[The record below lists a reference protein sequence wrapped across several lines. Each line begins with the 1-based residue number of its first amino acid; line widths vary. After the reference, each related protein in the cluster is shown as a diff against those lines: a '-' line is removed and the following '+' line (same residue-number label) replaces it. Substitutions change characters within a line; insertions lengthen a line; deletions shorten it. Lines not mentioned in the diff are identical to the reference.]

1 MEVDTQHY
9 DDIIIGGGKAGK
21 TLAPALVA
29 DGRKTALIERSLNMI
44 GGGCINIACIPTKTM
59 VASANVANT
68 VRNSAPYGVK
78 TNTPTVNLA
87 EVIQRKRSVVQSARE
102 MNLHNLETALDNNL
116 IIGEARFVAP
126 KTIAVTTTEGNNRL
140 LTAERLFIN
149 TGTRPLIPS
158 IPGLTEVEFLTSESI
173 MELEY
178 LPEHLIVL
186 GSGYIG
192 LEFAQMFRRFGS
204 RVTVIGQSEQIL
216 SQQDPD
222 IAIAV
227 QTLLEQDGIEF
238 LLKAKVLRVVR
249 VGGAS
254 RREASPVENR
264 TGNETI
270 LQIQVAD
277 RSFSLQGS
285 HLLVAVGRAPNT
297 ESLNLA
303 AAGVATD
310 TRGFI
315 QVNDRLETNIP
326 GIWALGDIN
335 GGPQYTHIS
344 LDDYRII
351 KANLIDGGDRSTGV
365 DAERLVVR
373 HRLVPSCLFIDP
385 ELAHVGLT
393 ETEAQQQGYAIR
405 VAKVDASAVP
415 RAKTL
420 GQTDGL
426 LKAIVDTETGR
437 ILGCSLLCHEAGE
450 VISTVQMV
458 MQAQMPYTV
467 LRDGV
472 LTHPTMTEG
481 LNILFSKL

>member
-1 MEVDTQHY
+1 MDTQHY

-29 DGRKTALIERSLNMI
+29 DGRKTALVERSLNMI

-68 VRNSAPYGVK
+68 VRNSAAYGVK
-78 TNTPTVNLA
+78 GNTPSVNLA
-87 EVIQRKRSVVQSARE
+87 QVIQRKRTVVQSARE

-126 KTIAVTTTEGNNRL
+126 KTIEATTTEGNNCL

-158 IPGLTEVEFLTSESI
+158 VPGLTEAGFLTSESI

-204 RVTVIGQSEQIL
+204 GVTVIGQSEQIL

-238 LLKAKVLRVVR
+238 LLKAKVLRVD
-249 VGGAS
+249 
-254 RREASPVENR
+254 R

-277 RSFSLQGS
+277 REITLQGS

-297 ESLNLA
+297 DSLNLA

-315 QVNDRLETNIP
+315 QVNDCLETNIS

-351 KANLIDGGDRSTGV
+351 KANLIDGGNRSTR
-365 DAERLVVR
+365 D
-373 HRLVPSCLFIDP
+373 RLVPSCLFIDP

-426 LKAIVDTETGR
+426 LKAIVDTDTGR

-458 MQAQMPYTV
+458 MQAQMPYTI
-467 LRDGV
+467 LRDGI

>member
-1 MEVDTQHY
+1 MDTQHY

-29 DGRKTALIERSLNMI
+29 DGRKTALVERSLNTI

-59 VASANVANT
+59 VASASVANT
-68 VRNSAPYGVK
+68 VRNSAAYGVK
-78 TNTPTVNLA
+78 ANTPIVNLA

-116 IIGEARFVAP
+116 IVGEARFVAP

-158 IPGLTEVEFLTSESI
+158 VPGLTEVEFLTSESI

-192 LEFAQMFRRFGS
+192 LEFAQMFRRFGC

-227 QTLLEQDGIEF
+227 QTVLERDGIKF
-238 LLKAKVLRVVR
+238 LLNAKVLKVD
-249 VGGAS
+249 
-254 RREASPVENR
+254 R
-264 TGNETI
+264 TGKAI
-270 LQIQVAD
+270 KLQIQVANQEIE
-277 RSFSLQGS
+277 LQGS
-285 HLLVAVGRAPNT
+285 HLLVAVGRAPT
-297 ESLNLA
+297 TDRLNLA
-303 AAGVATD
+303 AAGVTTD
-310 TRGFI
+310 VRGFI
-315 QVNDRLETNIP
+315 VVNDRLETNVP

-335 GGPQYTHIS
+335 GGPQYTHVS

-351 KANLIDGGDRSTGV
+351 KANLIDGGNRNTSDR
-365 DAERLVVR
+365 LI
-373 HRLVPSCLFIDP
+373 PSCLFIDP

-393 ETEAQQQGYAIR
+393 ETEARQQGYAIR
-405 VAKVDASAVP
+405 VAKLDASAIP

-420 GQTDGL
+420 GKTDGL
-426 LKAIVDTETGR
+426 LKVIVDTETGH
-437 ILGCSLLCHEAGE
+437 ILGSSLLCHEAGE

-481 LNILFSKL
+481 LNLLFSKL

>member
-21 TLAPALVA
+21 TLALALVA
-29 DGRKTALIERSLNMI
+29 DGRKTALVERSLNMI

-68 VRNSAPYGVK
+68 VRNSAAYGVK
-78 TNTPTVNLA
+78 TNTPSVNLA

-158 IPGLTEVEFLTSESI
+158 IPELTEVEFLTSESI

-186 GSGYIG
+186 GSGHIG

-227 QTLLEQDGIEF
+227 QRLLEQDGIEF
-238 LLKAKVLRVVR
+238 LLKAKVLRVDS
-249 VGGAS
+249 A
-254 RREASPVENR
+254 
-264 TGNETI
+264 GNQTI
-270 LQIQVAD
+270 LKIQVAD
-277 RSFSLQGS
+277 RELSLQGS

-297 ESLNLA
+297 DSLNLA

-315 QVNDRLETNIP
+315 QVNVRLETNVP

-344 LDDYRII
+344 LDDYRIV
-351 KANLIDGGDRSTGV
+351 KANLIDRGNRSTG
-365 DAERLVVR
+365 D
-373 HRLVPSCLFIDP
+373 RLVPSCLFIDP

-393 ETEAQQQGYAIR
+393 ETEAQQQGYAIH
-405 VAKVDASAVP
+405 VAKIDASAVP

-426 LKAIVDTETGR
+426 LKAIVDTYTGR

-467 LRDGV
+467 LRDGI

>member
-1 MEVDTQHY
+1 MNIEYY

-21 TLAPALVA
+21 TLAPAFA
-29 DGRKTALIERSLNMI
+29 ASGRKTALVERSLTMI

-59 VASANVANT
+59 VASAEVAHI
-68 VRNSAPYGVK
+68 VRNSAAYGVK
-78 TNTPTVNLA
+78 THEPTVDLA
-87 EVIQRKRSVVQSARE
+87 EVIQRKRSVVESARA
-102 MNLHNLETALDNNL
+102 MNLHNLETALGHNL
-116 IIGEARFVAP
+116 IIGTARFLAPTIVGVA
-126 KTIAVTTTEGNNRL
+126 TAEGTTRH

-158 IPGLTEVEFLTSESI
+158 IPGLKETGFLTSESI
-173 MELEY
+173 MELEQ
-178 LPEHLIVL
+178 LPEHLIIL
-186 GSGYIG
+186 GSGYIS

-227 QTLLEQDGIEF
+227 QSLLERDGIEF
-238 LLKAKVLRVVR
+238 LLKSKVLRID
-249 VGGAS
+249 
-254 RREASPVENR
+254 R

-270 LQIQVAD
+270 LHIQVAD
-277 RSFSLQGS
+277 REVGLQGS

-297 ESLNLA
+297 DTLNLA
-303 AAGVATD
+303 AAGVVTD
-310 TRGFI
+310 ARGYI
-315 QVNDRLETNIP
+315 PVNDRLETNIS

-335 GGPQYTHIS
+335 GGPQYTHVS
-344 LDDYRII
+344 LDDYRIV
-351 KANLIDGGDRSTGV
+351 KANLIDGGNRSTS
-365 DAERLVVR
+365 DRPI
-373 HRLVPSCLFIDP
+373 PSCLFIDP

-405 VAKVDASAVP
+405 VAKLDASAIP
-415 RAKTL
+415 RARTS

-426 LKAIVDTETGR
+426 LKAIVDRETGH
-437 ILGCSLLCHEAGE
+437 ILGCSLWCHAAGE
-450 VISTVQMV
+450 MISTVQMV

-481 LNILFSKL
+481 LNLLFSKF

>member
-1 MEVDTQHY
+1 MDTQYY

-29 DGRKTALIERSLNMI
+29 DGRKTALVERSLNMI
-44 GGGCINIACIPTKTM
+44 GGSCPNIACIPSKTM
-59 VASANVANT
+59 VASAEVANT
-68 VRNSAPYGVK
+68 VRNSAAYGI
-78 TNTPTVNLA
+78 NTAPPTVDMA
-87 EVIQRKRSVVQSARE
+87 AVIGRKRSVVQSLRPINLN
-102 MNLHNLETALDNNL
+102 NLHTALGDDL
-116 IIGEARFVAP
+116 IIATARFVAP
-126 KTIAVTTTEGNNRL
+126 KTIEVATAEGTTRL
-140 LTAERLFIN
+140 LTGERLFIN

-158 IPGLTEVEFLTSESI
+158 VPGLKEAGFFTSESI
-173 MELEY
+173 MELEE

-227 QTLLEQDGIEF
+227 QTLLERDGIEF
-238 LLKAKVLRVVR
+238 LLKAKVLRVER
-249 VGGAS
+249 S
-254 RREASPVENR
+254 
-264 TGNETI
+264 GNATK
-270 LQIQVAD
+270 LQLQVAE
-277 RSFSLQGS
+277 REMELQGS
-285 HLLVAVGRAPNT
+285 HLLVAIGRTPNSDT
-297 ESLNLA
+297 LNLA
-303 AAGVATD
+303 SAGVATD
-310 TRGFI
+310 ARGFI
-315 QVNDRLETNIP
+315 RVNDCLETNVP
-326 GIWALGDIN
+326 NIWALGDIN
-335 GGPQYTHIS
+335 GGPQYTHVA
-344 LDDYRII
+344 LDDYRIV
-351 KANLIDGGDRSTGV
+351 KANLIDGGNRSTQG
-365 DAERLVVR
+365 
-373 HRLVPSCLFIDP
+373 RLVPSCLFIDP

-405 VAKVDASAVP
+405 VAKLDARDIMRAV
-415 RAKTL
+415 TE

-426 LKAIVDTETGR
+426 MKAIVDTETGR

-458 MQAQMPYTV
+458 MQARMPYTV

-481 LNILFSKL
+481 LNMLFSKL

>member
-9 DDIIIGGGKAGK
+9 DDIIIGCGKAGK

-29 DGRKTALIERSLNMI
+29 DGRKTALVERTLNMI

-68 VRNSAPYGVK
+68 VRNSAAYGVK
-78 TNTPTVNLA
+78 ANTPIVDLA
-87 EVIQRKRSVVQSARE
+87 EVIKRKRTVVQSARE
-102 MNLHNLETALDNNL
+102 MNLHNLETALHDNL
-116 IIGEARFVAP
+116 IVGTARFVAP
-126 KTIAVTTTEGNNRL
+126 KTIEVTTSEGNNRL
-140 LTAERLFIN
+140 LTAERFFVN

-204 RVTVIGQSEQIL
+204 GVTVIGQNEQIL

-238 LLKAKVLRVVR
+238 LLKAKVLRID
-249 VGGAS
+249 
-254 RREASPVENR
+254 R

-270 LQIQVAD
+270 LQIQVGD
-277 RSFSLQGS
+277 REITLQGS

-315 QVNDRLETNIP
+315 QVNDRLETNVP

-351 KANLIDGGDRSTGV
+351 KANLIDGGNRSTS
-365 DAERLVVR
+365 D
-373 HRLVPSCLFIDP
+373 RLVPSCLFIDP

-393 ETEAQQQGYAIR
+393 ETEARQQGYAIR
-405 VAKVDASAVP
+405 LAKVDASAVP
-415 RAKTL
+415 RARTL

-467 LRDGV
+467 LHDGV

>member
-1 MEVDTQHY
+1 MEVNTQYY

-29 DGRKTALIERSLNMI
+29 DGRKTALVERSLNMI

-68 VRNSAPYGVK
+68 VRNSAAYGVK
-78 TNTPTVNLA
+78 ANTPIVNLA

-126 KTIAVTTTEGNNRL
+126 KTITVTTTEGNNRL

-173 MELEY
+173 MELEH

-192 LEFAQMFRRFGS
+192 LEFAQMFRRFGC
-204 RVTVIGQSEQIL
+204 RVTLIGQSNQIL

-227 QTLLEQDGIEF
+227 QRLLEGDGIEF
-238 LLKAKVLRVVR
+238 LLKTKVLRVD
-249 VGGAS
+249 GA
-254 RREASPVENR
+254 
-264 TGNETI
+264 GNETI

-277 RSFSLQGS
+277 RQMSLQGS

-297 ESLNLA
+297 DSLNLA

-310 TRGFI
+310 ARGFI

-335 GGPQYTHIS
+335 GGPQYTHVS
-344 LDDYRII
+344 LDDYRIV
-351 KANLIDGGDRSTGV
+351 KANLIDGGDSPKERLRQRSTG
-365 DAERLVVR
+365 D
-373 HRLVPSCLFIDP
+373 RLVPSCLFIDP

-393 ETEAQQQGYAIR
+393 ETEARQQGYAIR
-405 VAKVDASAVP
+405 VAKLDASAIP

-481 LNILFSKL
+481 LNMLFSKL

>member
-29 DGRKTALIERSLNMI
+29 DGRKTALVERSLNMI

-68 VRNSAPYGVK
+68 VRNSAAYGVK
-78 TNTPTVNLA
+78 SNTPIVNLA

-102 MNLHNLETALDNNL
+102 MNLHNLEKALDNNL
-116 IIGEARFVAP
+116 IIGEAKFVAP
-126 KTIAVTTTEGNNRL
+126 KTIAVTMADGNNRL

-204 RVTVIGQSEQIL
+204 RVTIIGQSEQIL

-238 LLKAKVLRVVR
+238 LLKAKVLKID
-249 VGGAS
+249 
-254 RREASPVENR
+254 R

-277 RSFSLQGS
+277 RSLSLQGS

-315 QVNDRLETNIP
+315 QVNDRLETNVP

-344 LDDYRII
+344 LDDYRIV
-351 KANLIDGGDRSTGV
+351 KANLIDGGDRSTS
-365 DAERLVVR
+365 D
-373 HRLVPSCLFIDP
+373 RLVPSCLFIDP

-393 ETEAQQQGYAIR
+393 ETEAQQQGYPIR

-415 RAKTL
+415 RARTL

-467 LRDGV
+467 LRDGI

>member
-1 MEVDTQHY
+1 MNAQYY

-29 DGRKTALIERSLNMI
+29 DGRKTALVERSLNMI
-44 GGGCINIACIPTKTM
+44 GGTCINVACIPTKTM
-59 VASANVANT
+59 VASAEVANT
-68 VRNSAPYGVK
+68 VRHSATYGI
-78 TNTPTVNLA
+78 NTAPPTVDLA
-87 EVIQRKRSVVQSARE
+87 AVIQRKRSVVEAMRE
-102 MNLHNLETALDNNL
+102 MNFNNLHTPLGDDL
-116 IIGEARFVAP
+116 IIGTARFVAP
-126 KTIAVTTTEGNNRL
+126 KTIEVATAEGTTRL
-140 LTAERLFIN
+140 LTAERFFVN
-149 TGTRPLIPS
+149 TGTRPLIPLV
-158 IPGLTEVEFLTSESI
+158 PGLKEAGFLTSESI
-173 MELEY
+173 MELEQ

-192 LEFAQMFRRFGS
+192 LEFAQMFRRFGC

-227 QTLLEQDGIEF
+227 QTLLERDGIDF
-238 LLKAKVLRVVR
+238 LLKAKVLRVDR
-249 VGGAS
+249 A
-254 RREASPVENR
+254 
-264 TGNETI
+264 GNETI
-270 LQIQVAD
+270 LQLQVAE
-277 RSFSLQGS
+277 REMTLQGS
-285 HLLVAVGRAPNT
+285 HLLVAVGRTPNT

-310 TRGFI
+310 AGGFI

-326 GIWALGDIN
+326 DIWALGDIN
-335 GGPQYTHIS
+335 GGPQYTHVS
-344 LDDYRII
+344 LDDYRLV
-351 KANLIDGGDRSTGV
+351 KANLIDGGNRSTR
-365 DAERLVVR
+365 D
-373 HRLVPSCLFIDP
+373 RLVPSCLFIDP

-393 ETEAQQQGYAIR
+393 ETEARQQGYAIR
-405 VAKVDASAVP
+405 LAKLDASAIP
-415 RAKTL
+415 RAQTL

-426 LKAIVDTETGR
+426 LKALVDTETSR

-467 LRDGV
+467 LRDSV

-481 LNILFSKL
+481 LNLLFSKV

>member
-1 MEVDTQHY
+1 MNAQHY
-9 DDIIIGGGKAGK
+9 DDIIIGSGKAGK

-29 DGRKTALIERSLNMI
+29 DGRKTALVERSLNMI

-68 VRNSAPYGVK
+68 VRNSAAYGVK
-78 TNTPTVNLA
+78 ANTPIVDLA
-87 EVIQRKRSVVQSARE
+87 EVIKRKRTVVQSARE

-116 IIGEARFVAP
+116 IVGTARFVAP
-126 KTIAVTTTEGNNRL
+126 KTIEVTTAEENTRV
-140 LTAERLFIN
+140 LTAERLFVN

-158 IPGLTEVEFLTSESI
+158 VPGLTEAGFLTSESI
-173 MELEY
+173 MELEH

-192 LEFAQMFRRFGS
+192 LEFAQMFRGFGS

-238 LLKAKVLRVVR
+238 LLKAKVLRVD
-249 VGGAS
+249 
-254 RREASPVENR
+254 R

-277 RSFSLQGS
+277 REITLQGS

-297 ESLNLA
+297 DSLNLA
-303 AAGVATD
+303 AAGVTTD

-351 KANLIDGGDRSTGV
+351 KANLIDGGNRSTR
-365 DAERLVVR
+365 D
-373 HRLVPSCLFIDP
+373 RLVPSCLFIDP

-426 LKAIVDTETGR
+426 LKAIVDTDTGR

-458 MQAQMPYTV
+458 MQAQMPYII
-467 LRDGV
+467 LRDGI

>member
-1 MEVDTQHY
+1 MKVDTQHY

-29 DGRKTALIERSLNMI
+29 DGRKTALVERSLNMI

-68 VRNSAPYGVK
+68 VRNSAAYGVQS
-78 TNTPTVNLA
+78 NTPTVNLA

-116 IIGEARFVAP
+116 IIGEAKFVAP

-149 TGTRPLIPS
+149 TGTRPLIPP

-227 QTLLEQDGIEF
+227 QKLLERDGIEF
-238 LLKAKVLRVVR
+238 LLNAKVLRVD
-249 VGGAS
+249 
-254 RREASPVENR
+254 R

-270 LQIQVAD
+270 LQIQAGD
-277 RSFSLQGS
+277 RSLSLQGS

-310 TRGFI
+310 IRGFI
-315 QVNDRLETNIP
+315 QVNDRLETNVP

-351 KANLIDGGDRSTGV
+351 KANLIDGGDRNTG
-365 DAERLVVR
+365 D
-373 HRLVPSCLFIDP
+373 RLVPSCLFIDP

-426 LKAIVDTETGR
+426 LKAIVDTETGY
-437 ILGCSLLCHEAGE
+437 ILGCSLFCHTAGE
-450 VISTVQMV
+450 IISTVQMV

-481 LNILFSKL
+481 LNMLFSKL

>member
-1 MEVDTQHY
+1 MNTEYY

-29 DGRKTALIERSLNMI
+29 DGRKTALVERSLNMI
-44 GGGCINIACIPTKTM
+44 GGGCINVACIPTKTM
-59 VASANVANT
+59 VASANVANI
-68 VRNSAPYGVK
+68 VRNSAAYGVK
-78 TNTPTVNLA
+78 ANAPTIDLA
-87 EVIQRKRSVVQSARE
+87 EVIRRKRSVVQSARAI
-102 MNLHNLETALDNNL
+102 NLHNLETALGHNL
-116 IIGEARFVAP
+116 IVGTGRFVAS
-126 KTIAVTTTEGNNRL
+126 KTIEVITDEGKTRL

-158 IPGLTEVEFLTSESI
+158 IPGLKDAGFLTSESI
-173 MELEY
+173 MELEQ

-192 LEFAQMFRRFGS
+192 LEFAQMFRRFGA
-204 RVTVIGQSEQIL
+204 RVTTIGQSEQIL

-227 QTLLEQDGIEF
+227 QTLLERDSIEF
-238 LLKAKVLRVVR
+238 LLKAKVLRV
-249 VGGAS
+249 
-254 RREASPVENR
+254 ER

-277 RSFSLQGS
+277 REMTLQGS
-285 HLLVAVGRAPNT
+285 HLLVAVGREPT
-297 ESLNLA
+297 TDSLNLA

-310 TRGFI
+310 ARGFI
-315 QVNDRLETNIP
+315 RVNDRLETNVP

-335 GGPQYTHIS
+335 GGPQYTHVA
-344 LDDYRII
+344 LDDYRIV
-351 KANLIDGGDRSTGV
+351 KANLIDRGNRSTR
-365 DAERLVVR
+365 ERW
-373 HRLVPSCLFIDP
+373 VPSCLFIDP

-405 VAKVDASAVP
+405 VAKLDASAIP
-415 RAKTL
+415 RARTL
-420 GQTDGL
+420 GQTDGV

-437 ILGCSLLCHEAGE
+437 ILGCSLLCNEAGE

-472 LTHPTMTEG
+472 LAHPTMTEG
-481 LNILFSKL
+481 LNLLFSNV

>member
-1 MEVDTQHY
+1 MEVNAQHY

-29 DGRKTALIERSLNMI
+29 DGRKTALVERSLNMI

-68 VRNSAPYGVK
+68 VRNSAAYGVQS
-78 TNTPTVNLA
+78 NTPTVNLA
-87 EVIQRKRSVVQSARE
+87 EVIQRKRAVVQGMRE
-102 MNLHNLETALDNNL
+102 MNLHNLETALGHEL
-116 IIGEARFVAP
+116 IIGTTRFVAP

-140 LTAERLFIN
+140 LTAERLFVN

-158 IPGLTEVEFLTSESI
+158 IPGLAEVEFLTSESI
-173 MELEY
+173 MELEH

-204 RVTVIGQSEQIL
+204 GVTVVGQSEQIL

-222 IAIAV
+222 IAGAV
-227 QTLLEQDGIEF
+227 QRLLEQDGIEF
-238 LLKAKVLRVVR
+238 LLKTKVLRVV
-249 VGGAS
+249 
-254 RREASPVENR
+254 R

-270 LQIQVAD
+270 LQIQVGD
-277 RSFSLQGS
+277 REITLQGS

-297 ESLNLA
+297 DSLNLA
-303 AAGVATD
+303 AAGVAID

-351 KANLIDGGDRSTGV
+351 KANLIDGSNRSTG
-365 DAERLVVR
+365 D
-373 HRLVPSCLFIDP
+373 RLVPSCLFIDP

-415 RAKTL
+415 RARTL

-426 LKAIVDTETGR
+426 LKAIVDTDTGR

-467 LRDGV
+467 LRDGI

>member
-1 MEVDTQHY
+1 MEVNAQHY

-29 DGRKTALIERSLNMI
+29 DGRKTALVERSLTMI

-68 VRNSAPYGVK
+68 VRNSAAYGVK
-78 TNTPTVNLA
+78 ANTPIVDLA
-87 EVIQRKRSVVQSARE
+87 EVIKRKRTVVQSARE

-116 IIGEARFVAP
+116 LIGTARFVAP
-126 KTIAVTTTEGNNRL
+126 KTIEVTTAEGNTRV
-140 LTAERLFIN
+140 LTAERLFVN

-158 IPGLTEVEFLTSESI
+158 LPGLTEAGFLTSESI
-173 MELEY
+173 MELEH

-192 LEFAQMFRRFGS
+192 LEFAQMFRGFGS
-204 RVTVIGQSEQIL
+204 GITVIGKSEQIL

-238 LLKAKVLRVVR
+238 LLKAKVLRVD
-249 VGGAS
+249 
-254 RREASPVENR
+254 R

-277 RSFSLQGS
+277 REITLQGS

-297 ESLNLA
+297 DSLNLA

-315 QVNDRLETNIP
+315 QVNDCLETNIP

-351 KANLIDGGDRSTGV
+351 KANLIDGGNRSTR
-365 DAERLVVR
+365 D
-373 HRLVPSCLFIDP
+373 RLVPSCLFIDP

-426 LKAIVDTETGR
+426 LKAIVDTDTGR

-467 LRDGV
+467 LRDGI

>member
-29 DGRKTALIERSLNMI
+29 DGRKTALVERSLNMI

-68 VRNSAPYGVK
+68 VRKSAAYGVK
-78 TNTPTVNLA
+78 TNTPSVNLA
-87 EVIQRKRSVVQSARE
+87 EVIQRKRSVVQGMRE
-102 MNLHNLETALDNNL
+102 MNLHNLETALGHEL
-116 IIGEARFVAP
+116 IIGTARFVAP
-126 KTIAVTTTEGNNRL
+126 KTIAVTTAEGNNRL

-149 TGTRPLIPS
+149 TGTRPLIPT

-186 GSGYIG
+186 GSSYIG

-204 RVTVIGQSEQIL
+204 GVTVIGQSQQIL

-227 QTLLEQDGIEF
+227 QRLLEQDGIEF

-249 VGGAS
+249 
-254 RREASPVENR
+254 EASPLENR

-270 LQIQVAD
+270 LQIQVGD
-277 RSFSLQGS
+277 REITLQGS

-297 ESLNLA
+297 DSLNLA
-303 AAGVATD
+303 AAGVTTD

-315 QVNDRLETNIP
+315 QVNDRLETNVP

-351 KANLIDGGDRSTGV
+351 KANLIDGGNRST
-365 DAERLVVR
+365 RK
-373 HRLVPSCLFIDP
+373 RLVPSCLFIDP

-426 LKAIVDTETGR
+426 LKAIVDTDTGR

-467 LRDGV
+467 LRDGI

>member
-1 MEVDTQHY
+1 MEMGIQYY

-29 DGRKTALIERSLNMI
+29 DGRKTALVERSLNMI
-44 GGGCINIACIPTKTM
+44 GGGCINLACIPTKTM

-68 VRNSAPYGVK
+68 VRNSAAYGVK
-78 TNTPTVNLA
+78 ANAPTVDLA
-87 EVIQRKRSVVQSARE
+87 DVILRKRTVVQGMRE
-102 MNLHNLETALDNNL
+102 MNLHNLETALGHEL
-116 IIGEARFVAP
+116 IIGTGRFVAS
-126 KTIAVTTTEGNNRL
+126 KTIEVTTSDGNTQF

-158 IPGLTEVEFLTSESI
+158 VPGLTEAGFLTSESI
-173 MELEY
+173 MELDQ
-178 LPEHLIVL
+178 LPEHLLIL

-192 LEFAQMFRRFGS
+192 LEFAQMFRRFGC

-222 IAIAV
+222 IANAV
-227 QTLLEQDGIEF
+227 QALLERDGIEF
-238 LLKAKVLRVVR
+238 LLKAKVLRVEHS
-249 VGGAS
+249 GY
-254 RREASPVENR
+254 
-264 TGNETI
+264 ETI

-277 RSFSLQGS
+277 RPLTLQGS

-297 ESLNLA
+297 DSLDLA
-303 AAGVATD
+303 ATGVATD
-310 TRGFI
+310 MRGFI
-315 QVNDRLETNIP
+315 QVNEYLETNIP

-335 GGPQYTHIS
+335 GGPQYTHVS
-344 LDDYRII
+344 LDDYRIV
-351 KANLIDGGDRSTGV
+351 KANLIDGGNRST
-365 DAERLVVR
+365 
-373 HRLVPSCLFIDP
+373 HKRLVPSCLFIDP

-393 ETEAQQQGYAIR
+393 ETQARQQGYAIR
-405 VAKVDASAVP
+405 VVKLDASAIP

-426 LKAIVDTETGR
+426 LKAIMDAETGR
-437 ILGCSLLCHEAGE
+437 ILGCSLLCHQAGE

-481 LNILFSKL
+481 LNMLFSKL